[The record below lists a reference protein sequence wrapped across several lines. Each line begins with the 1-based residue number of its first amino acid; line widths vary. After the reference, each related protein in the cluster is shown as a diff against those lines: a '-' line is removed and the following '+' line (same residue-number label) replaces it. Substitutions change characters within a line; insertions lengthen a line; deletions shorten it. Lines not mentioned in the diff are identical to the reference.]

1 MGLSRRDWL
10 ARALALGAAGTGA
23 GCGVPVAP
31 PPDGK
36 RTTPRRVIGA
46 AEGEHTLAPGS
57 TDPMAAPDGRGDADP
72 FTLGG
77 DVHAFH
83 AGELHEDF
91 DRPQARAAM
100 IGFSRGGASVS
111 MRGIGEATDR
121 ATGVRTLRRF
131 EIPDGSGRLEG

>member
-1 MGLSRRDWL
+1 MLGAEQEAWL
-10 ARALALGAAGTGA
+10 AGSLRGARTRWNLLAQQTLMGRCEKRPGPDEGWWTDGWDGYPAARQRLLEAVRVAGA
-23 GCGVPVAP
+23 GNPIA
-31 PPDGK
+31 
-36 RTTPRRVIGA
+36 
-46 AEGEHTLAPGS
+46 
-57 TDPMAAPDGRGDADP
+57 
-72 FTLGG
+72 LGG

-100 IGFSRGGASVS
+100 IEFSRGGASVS

-131 EIPDGSGRLEG
+131 EIRDGSGRLEG